1 MEDAIS
7 GAEIAPHL
15 LALAVTCLPLCLQQ
29 GEGLVCS
36 LLAFLWYSLNPLF
49 CERARLCLIAF
60 HGKILSL
67 GLLFL
72 FFLSLAIPQF
82 ECYLTLAPLDCPQC
96 IQAGPYYK
104 HVACASLFPGG
115 SDCKA
120 SVYNAGDPGLI
131 PGWGRSPGEG
141 NGNPLQYYCL
151 GNPMDGGAW

>member
-7 GAEIAPHL
+7 EAEIAPHL

-29 GEGLVCS
+29 GEGLVRS
-36 LLAFLWYSLNPLF
+36 LLALLWCLLNPLF

-82 ECYLTLAPLDCPQC
+82 ELLSN
-96 IQAGPYYK
+96 
-104 HVACASLFPGG
+104 VSSLRL
-115 SDCKA
+115 S
-120 SVYNAGDPGLI
+120 SVHS
-131 PGWGRSPGEG
+131 GRS
-141 NGNPLQYYCL
+141 LL
-151 GNPMDGGAW
+151 